1 MILTDYIIKPIIT
14 EKSVAKKNTKVVAFE
29 VALQCTKQHVAE
41 ALTALYKVKV
51 SAVRTVIRKG
61 KEKRRGRKGM
71 IIKQPDRKIAYVT
84 LKEGTIELFN
94 Q

>member
-1 MILTDYIIKPIIT
+1 MLLTDYIIKPIIT
-14 EKSVAKKNTKVVAFE
+14 EKSVAKKNTNVVAFE
-29 VALQCTKQHVAE
+29 VALQSTKQHVTQ

-51 SAVRTVIRKG
+51 AAVRTVIRKG

-84 LKEGTIELFN
+84 LREGTIELFN